1 MSGEQGM
8 RIGVWSLAHLHALSY
23 LDVLASRDDVT
34 WIGIS
39 DEQSPD
45 QARDVA
51 EKQGIDV
58 VDDPEEL
65 LAQVDAVIITSANAD
80 HGWMLMRAAEAGVHA
95 LVEKPLATTVAD
107 AERMIAAMKA
117 RGLVLATAFPCPY
130 SPAFEALHRSV
141 ADDELGRVLA
151 VCSTNRGTMPGGF
164 FIQVERSGGG
174 AVIDHT
180 VHVADLLRRLLG
192 GPPERVYA
200 EIGHGLYGQTWD
212 DSGLLTMEWANGAFA
227 TLDCSWSR
235 PKSYPIWGD
244 VTLKVVGERGNAE
257 ADLFGQHVTRYPA
270 QAEPPRWQSWGS
282 NLDALMIDD
291 FLGAVREGRAP
302 RSSGED
308 GLAALRVALAAYA
321 SAERCQPVAIA
332 EIG

>member
-1 MSGEQGM
+1 MSDEQGM

-23 LDVLASRDDVT
+23 LDVLALRDDVA

-39 DEQSPD
+39 DEQDPD
-45 QARDVA
+45 QGRDVA
-51 EKQGIDV
+51 DKCGVDF
-58 VDDPEEL
+58 VDDSQEL

-80 HGWMLMRAAEAGVHA
+80 HGWMLMQAAEAGVHA
-95 LVEKPLATTVAD
+95 LVEKPLATNVAD
-107 AERMIAAMKA
+107 AERMIAAMAA
-117 RGLVLATAFPCPY
+117 RGLVLATAFPCPH
-130 SPAFEALHRSV
+130 SPAFEALHEAV
-141 ADDELGRVLA
+141 IGGELGPILA
-151 VCSTNRGTMPGGF
+151 VRSTNRGTMPGGF

-212 DSGLLTMEWANGAFA
+212 DSGLLTMEWADGAFA

-235 PKSYPIWGD
+235 PKSFPTWGD

-270 QAEPPRWQSWGS
+270 QAEPPRWQNWGS
-282 NLDALMIDD
+282 NLDALMIED
-291 FLGAVREGRAP
+291 FLRAVRGDRAP

-321 SAERCQPVAIA
+321 SAEQSQPVSVA

>member
-8 RIGVWSLAHLHALSY
+8 RIGVWSMAHLHALSY
-23 LDVLASRDDVT
+23 LDVLASRDDVA

-39 DEQSPD
+39 DEQDPD

-51 EKQGIDV
+51 QERGV
-58 VDDPEEL
+58 VFVDDPQEL
-65 LAQVDAVIITSANAD
+65 LTQVDAVIITSANAD
-80 HGWMLMRAAEAGVHA
+80 HGWMLMQAAEAGVHA
-95 LVEKPLATTVAD
+95 LVEKPLATTVAEG
-107 AERMIAAMKA
+107 ERMIAAMRA
-117 RGLVLATAFPCPY
+117 NGLVLATAFPCPY
-130 SPAFEALHRSV
+130 SPAFEALQQAV
-141 ADDELGRVLA
+141 AGDELGRILA

-192 GPPERVYA
+192 GPPARVYA

-212 DSGLLTMEWANGAFA
+212 DSGLLTMEWADGAFA

-235 PKSYPIWGD
+235 PKSYPTWGD

-270 QAEPPRWQSWGS
+270 QAEPPRWQGWGS
-282 NLDALMIDD
+282 NLDARMIED
-291 FLGAVREGRAP
+291 FLGAVRGGRAP

-321 SAERCQPVAIA
+321 SAERCQPVSIA
-332 EIG
+332 EVG